1 MLSKKEIL
9 QLAPSEEVVEI
20 SGGKVQMRG
29 LSAREFGDYE
39 RELFTQG
46 PDGVL
51 RPKPIDGAFR
61 ARLVARCLTDED
73 GETFTDEEVGTLD
86 AAVVSRLYDVAR
98 RLCGVSE
105 VDESQLAAV
114 FGQAQADGNSSE
126 SP

>member
-29 LSAREFGDYE
+29 LSAREYGDYE

-46 PDGVL
+46 PDGML
-51 RPKPIDGAFR
+51 RAKPIDGAFR
-61 ARLVARCLTDED
+61 ARLVAKCLTDED
-73 GETFTDEEVGTLD
+73 GETFTDEEVGSLD
-86 AAVVSRLYDVAR
+86 AAVVSKLYDVAR

-105 VDESQLAAV
+105 ADESELAAV
-114 FGQAQADGNSSE
+114 FAPAQGNGSSTA
-126 SP
+126 